1 MDDLLI
7 KNLKALEEPT
17 KVEDEE
23 DLFGRQM
30 AITLRRFPARERA
43 KAKLKIQSL
52 LVEIEFPDLTPN

>member
-30 AITLRRFPARERA
+30 VITLRRFPARERA
-43 KAKLKIQSL
+43 KAKLKMQSL